1 MIGKHC
7 WRHRTKKL
15 RVILARE
22 DLLEE
27 TLGFI
32 ERGESPTLKI
42 KYFAGR
48 WDTVKNMARL
58 FAEKK
63 KWKNSP
69 LRDIELVMPN
79 PSRNPQQ
86 DPMASPAHDPA
97 ASPAWGAQC

>member
-1 MIGKHC
+1 M
-7 WRHRTKKL
+7 
-15 RVILARE
+15 ILAKE
-22 DLLEE
+22 DLLKE

-48 WDTVKNMARL
+48 WDTIVNMARL

-79 PSRNPQQ
+79 PNKTAQQ
-86 DPMASPAHDPA
+86 DPTASPAHGPT
-97 ASPAWGAQC
+97 ASPARGAQR